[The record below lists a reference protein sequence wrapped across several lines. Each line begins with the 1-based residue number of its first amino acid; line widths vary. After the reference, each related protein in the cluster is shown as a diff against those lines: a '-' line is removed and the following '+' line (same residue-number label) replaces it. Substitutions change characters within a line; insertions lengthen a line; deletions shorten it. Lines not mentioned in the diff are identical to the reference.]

1 MSRYLVGRAYQA
13 LAAIFLALTAAF
25 FLVRI
30 NGDPVLPFVPLGNQF
45 GNAGFARHQLGLD
58 RPLWK
63 QYALFLGG
71 AVRADFGS
79 SFRYRAPAL
88 PLVLAHVPATAEL
101 AAASL
106 LLVAGL
112 WMPLGILS
120 AARRGSPI
128 DTAATV
134 LTVLG
139 EATPAFWL
147 GLMLIEI
154 FAVWLHWVP
163 ASGYGHGAELILP
176 MLTLTAFYGAQMARI
191 TRSSV
196 LEALGQDYVRAA
208 RAKGVG
214 EAVLL
219 RHHVLRNAAIPI
231 VTVFGLSAGQLL
243 GGAVVTE
250 TIFSWPGVGQFIVL
264 ALRGRDLPVVIVGV
278 FLMATTYVVVNFLVD
293 AAYAWLNPQ
302 VRYG

>member
-25 FLVRI
+25 FLVRV
-30 NGDPVLPFVPLGNQF
+30 NGDAVLPFVPLGNQF
-45 GNAGFARHQLGLD
+45 GNAGFARRQLGLD
-58 RPLWK
+58 RPLWQ
-63 QYALFLGG
+63 QYAMFLGG
-71 AVRADFGS
+71 ALRADFGS

-88 PLVLAHVPATAEL
+88 PLVLAHVPATVEL

-106 LLVAGL
+106 VVVAAVWL
-112 WMPLGILS
+112 PLGIVS
-120 AARRGSPI
+120 AARRGSAI
-128 DTAATV
+128 DTVATG

-163 ASGYGHGAELILP
+163 PSGYGHGVELILP

-191 TRSSV
+191 TRASV
-196 LEALGQDYVRAA
+196 LEALGEDYVRAA

-219 RHHVLRNAAIPI
+219 RRHVLQERRDPDRDRLRAERRATARAGPSSPRRSSR
-231 VTVFGLSAGQLL
+231 GPGSARSLSSRCAG
-243 GGAVVTE
+243 GT
-250 TIFSWPGVGQFIVL
+250 S
-264 ALRGRDLPVVIVGV
+264 RS
-278 FLMATTYVVVNFLVD
+278 
-293 AAYAWLNPQ
+293 
-302 VRYG
+302 